1 MTGNMATGNQSEP
14 LKGGIL
20 RCAQNDRP
28 AFRMTAEYNEKRE
41 TTEQSNPVLLL
52 NVYIIH
58 TGRHKSPLC
67 CVIVNRTIHTH
78 VPFNARKD
86 GGFHVAEAKPEISSF
101 FIEASPVWWV
111 GWWNWTNGG
120 HFRGVSVY
128 CRIHHAASE
137 THFS

>member
-1 MTGNMATGNQSEP
+1 MTKRGHDRKEDNGAFKPGATSER
-14 LKGGIL
+14 I
-20 RCAQNDRP
+20 
-28 AFRMTAEYNEKRE
+28 Y
-41 TTEQSNPVLLL
+41 S
-52 NVYIIH
+52 IH

-111 GWWNWTNGG
+111 G
-120 HFRGVSVY
+120 
-128 CRIHHAASE
+128 
-137 THFS
+137 